1 MKYRIE
7 ISGRGGEI
15 VIGKVKREFYDFV
28 EENDIDIDEYAWNWD
43 FFEENEVEIPEEIQP
58 FEAGNWYDCDNLAH
72 ECGPALEDCY
82 ITVTDEN
89 GTVIY
94 DVLTADAFFD
104 LGADMQQD
112 GEVYPQETLED
123 GEVYFIGQSVE
134 KGLFLVYEV
143 EAESFDPAKL
153 VLNVND
159 CDGWELVTG
168 LSYDGVALDDLGE
181 LSTSGKGSE
190 FQLILVEKD

>member
-7 ISGRGGEI
+7 LSGRGGEI

-43 FFEENEVEIPEEIQP
+43 FFEENEIEIPEEIQP
-58 FEAGNWYDCDNLAH
+58 FEAGNWYECDNLAH
-72 ECGPALEDCY
+72 ECGPALDDCY

-89 GTVIY
+89 GTVIH
-94 DVLTADAFFD
+94 DSVTTSDMIE
-104 LGADMQQD
+104 LGLEYT
-112 GEVYPQETLED
+112 GEETYPQETLED
-123 GEVYFIGQSVE
+123 GEVYFIGQSIE

-143 EAESFDPAKL
+143 EAESFDPAK
-153 VLNVND
+153 VLLQVED